1 MYNVRIKGLKVSTT
15 DSLTEAFETMAS
27 LLGDYKASELK
38 VTIS

>member
-1 MYNVRIKGLKVSTT
+1 MYSVRIKWLKVSTT

-27 LLGDYKASELK
+27 LIWDYDKKELS